1 MYLQTQGFSMEHQIR
16 RLSIHSVSATA
27 DIDSDLTIAL
37 FASVVK
43 TGAEVGVV
51 YRLDTEAG
59 RLEAAARQSTL
70 ASPVTDF
77 DITLSATA
85 SRWLEDLTEPV
96 QGKSARDQLFQELPD
111 VVQHG
116 LESVLVAPLA
126 GVEGL
131 LGILV
136 LGRRSGSG
144 EFDADAVGVA
154 RRSASLL
161 SAALERD
168 SLQQKLQERKLMERA
183 KGILQSRRRLSE
195 HQAYLFLRGES
206 RRRRV
211 PMVDLAREIIETQFR
226 GPTVRRSRGSGKR
239 VD

>member
-1 MYLQTQGFSMEHQIR
+1 MEYQVR
-16 RLSIHSVSATA
+16 RLSIHSASATA

-43 TGAEVGVV
+43 TSAEVGVV
-51 YRLDTEAG
+51 YRLDTEVG
-59 RLEAAARQSTL
+59 RLEAVARQSTL
-70 ASPVTDF
+70 TSPAADF
-77 DITLSATA
+77 DTTLSGAA
-85 SRWLEDLTEPV
+85 SNWLEDLTEPV
-96 QGKSARDQLFQELPD
+96 QGKPSRDQLFQEFPE
-111 VVQHG
+111 VIQHG
-116 LESVLVAPLA
+116 LGCVLVAPLM

-131 LGILV
+131 LGILI

-144 EFDADAVGVA
+144 DFDVDAVGVA

-161 SAALERD
+161 AAALERD

-195 HQAYLFLRGES
+195 HQAYLFLRSES

-211 PMVDLAREIIETQFR
+211 PMVDLAREIIESQFR
-226 GPTVRRSRGSGKR
+226 GPAVRRSRESR
-239 VD
+239 EPVD

>member
-1 MYLQTQGFSMEHQIR
+1 MEHQIR

-27 DIDSDLTIAL
+27 GIDSDLTIAL

-43 TGAEVGVV
+43 SSAEVGVV

-59 RLEAAARQSTL
+59 RLEAVARQSTL
-70 ASPVTDF
+70 TSPVTDF
-77 DITLSATA
+77 DVTLSGAA
-85 SRWLEDLTEPV
+85 SNWLEDLTEPV
-96 QGKSARDQLFQELPD
+96 QGKTARDRLFHELPD

-116 LESVLVAPLA
+116 LECVLVAPLA

-131 LGILV
+131 LGILL
-136 LGRRSGSG
+136 LGRRSASS
-144 EFDADAVGVA
+144 EFDAEAVGVA

-195 HQAYLFLRGES
+195 HQAYLFLRSES
-206 RRRRV
+206 RRRRL
-211 PMVDLAREIIETQFR
+211 PMADLAREIIETQFG
-226 GPTVRRSRGSGKR
+226 GPSGRRSRESGKR

>member
-1 MYLQTQGFSMEHQIR
+1 MEHQIR
-16 RLSIHSVSATA
+16 RLSIHSASATA
-27 DIDSDLTIAL
+27 DTDSDLTIAL

-59 RLEAAARQSTL
+59 RLEAVARQSTL
-70 ASPVTDF
+70 TSHAADF
-77 DITLSATA
+77 DITLGVPA
-85 SRWLEDLTEPV
+85 SRWLEDLNEPV
-96 QGKSARDQLFQELPD
+96 QGKPARDQLFQELPD
-111 VVQHG
+111 VIQHG
-116 LESVLVAPLA
+116 LECVLVAPLA

-131 LGILV
+131 LGFLM
-136 LGRRSGSG
+136 LGRRSGSR
-144 EFDADAVGVA
+144 EFDADAIGVA

-183 KGILQSRRRLSE
+183 KGILQSRRKLSE
-195 HQAYLFLRGES
+195 HQAYLFLRSES

-211 PMVDLAREIIETQFR
+211 PMVDLAREIIEAQFR
-226 GPTVRRSRGSGKR
+226 GPAVRRSKEPGKR
-239 VD
+239 ID

>member
-1 MYLQTQGFSMEHQIR
+1 MEHQIR
-16 RLSIHSVSATA
+16 RLSIHCASATA

-43 TGAEVGVV
+43 ASAEVGVV
-51 YRLDTEAG
+51 YRLESEAG
-59 RLEAAARQSTL
+59 RLDAVARQSTL
-70 ASPVTDF
+70 TSPLTDF
-77 DITLSATA
+77 DTTLSGAA
-85 SRWLEDLTEPV
+85 SHWLEDLTEPV
-96 QGKSARDQLFQELPD
+96 QGKPSRDQLFQELPE

-116 LESVLVAPLA
+116 LGYLLVAPIA

-131 LGILV
+131 LGILT
-136 LGRRSGSG
+136 LGRRSGSC

-161 SAALERD
+161 AAAIERD

-195 HQAYLFLRGES
+195 HQAYLFLRSES
-206 RRRRV
+206 RRRRL
-211 PMVDLAREIIETQFR
+211 PMAELAREIIETQFR
-226 GPTVRRSRGSGKR
+226 GPAVRRFKEPRKPTGG
-239 VD
+239 

>member
-1 MYLQTQGFSMEHQIR
+1 MERQIR

-43 TGAEVGVV
+43 AGAEVGVV
-51 YRLDTEAG
+51 YRLDTEGG
-59 RLEAAARQSTL
+59 RLEAVARQSAVT
-70 ASPVTDF
+70 SQVTDF
-77 DITLSATA
+77 DVTLTGAA
-85 SRWLEDLTEPV
+85 SHWLEDLTEPV
-96 QGKSARDQLFQELPD
+96 QGKPARDQLFQELPD

-131 LGILV
+131 LGILL
-136 LGRRSGSG
+136 LGRRSASR
-144 EFDADAVGVA
+144 EFDAEAVGVA
-154 RRSASLL
+154 RRSASLV
-161 SAALERD
+161 SAVLERD

-195 HQAYLFLRGES
+195 HQAYLFLRSES

-211 PMVDLAREIIETQFR
+211 PMVDLAREIIEAQFR
-226 GPTVRRSRGSGKR
+226 GPAARRFRR
-239 VD
+239 AREAD